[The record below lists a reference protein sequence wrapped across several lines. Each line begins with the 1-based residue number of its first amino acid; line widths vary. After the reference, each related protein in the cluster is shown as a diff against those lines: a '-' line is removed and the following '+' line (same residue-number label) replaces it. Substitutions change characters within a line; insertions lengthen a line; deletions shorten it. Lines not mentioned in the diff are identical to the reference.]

1 MPAVHFSF
9 TLDAVL
15 DSHIIRQLGTQPN
28 LSALVRA
35 ALIAY
40 FERPSHADLDVKLD
54 TILEALRNVQV
65 VKAGGCAPVQAEGSE
80 PALARRG
87 FESMKARFRK
97 GATTD

>member
-15 DSHIIRQLGTQPN
+15 DSHIIRQLGTRPS
-28 LSALVRA
+28 LSATVRA
-35 ALIAY
+35 ALVAY

-65 VKAGGCAPVQAEGSE
+65 VKAGEGVPVAEGSE
-80 PALARRG
+80 PAMARRG
-87 FESMKARFRK
+87 LESMKARFRK
-97 GATTD
+97 GAAAD